1 MLPNGSEGKESACNA
16 EDLGSIPESGD
27 GPGEGNGYSPLYSR
41 LENFMDSSVEESGG
55 LQLMGSQRVGHDIAT
70 NTIFFVT
77 LLMKCDV
84 SIDIWQRII

>member
-27 GPGEGNGYSPLYSR
+27 GYSPLYSR